1 MHIVWRYRLLNES
14 IILLFIFI
22 AFFLLSLGFPL
33 SSQLPTCASPKGK
46 VSGTVTTRM
55 RKIVIMKERKET
67 DPSFIKVT
75 QAYWKAF
82 QDEYAKERE
91 KQVVAYAR

>member
-1 MHIVWRYRLLNES
+1 M
-14 IILLFIFI
+14 
-22 AFFLLSLGFPL
+22 
-33 SSQLPTCASPKGK
+33 KG
-46 VSGTVTTRM
+46 
-55 RKIVIMKERKET
+55 RKET
-67 DPSFIKVT
+67 DPSFVKVA